1 MSTLSRL
8 NIARLDLWV
17 NPIFDA
23 LINQQPNLAL
33 NVLARQADT
42 PATLAGLAS
51 AHAYHVSAA
60 KDELARSWFVTD
72 ALLAQCPDLIC
83 VSSGGAGYDTV
94 DVPACTR
101 AGVAVVN
108 QAGANAAS
116 VAEMTFALLL
126 ALVKRL
132 AESGHLLR
140 HAQGFS
146 REDVMGNEIEGNTIG
161 LVGLGEIGRRVA
173 RIAEGFGMTV
183 IAYDPLLDAEQIR
196 KRGAEP
202 VDMDALLTRSD
213 VVSLHCPLDDTTR
226 SMMDA
231 RAFARM
237 KPGARFISTARGGV
251 HDEAAL
257 LDALESGHLSGAGLD
272 VWSTEPPGN
281 DAPLLQRQDVVATH
295 HTGGVTHEGRRKV
308 AQGSAQQIISML
320 NGQRPPKLLNP
331 EVWPITLD
339 RLARLRG

>member
-1 MSTLSRL
+1 MPTPPRL
-8 NIARLDLWV
+8 TVARLDLWV
-17 NPIFDA
+17 NDIFDT
-23 LINQQPNLAL
+23 LIGNEPNLNL
-33 NVLARQADT
+33 QVLPRQADH
-42 PATLAGLAS
+42 PATLAGLVG

-60 KDELARSWFVTD
+60 KDELARSWFVSE
-72 ALLAQCPDLIC
+72 ALLAQCPELIC

-101 AGVAVVN
+101 DGVAVVN

-126 ALVKRL
+126 ALVKRVV
-132 AESGHLLR
+132 ESDQALR
-140 HAQGFS
+140 HRQGFS
-146 REDVMGNEIEGNTIG
+146 REDLMGNEIEGNTIG
-161 LVGLGEIGRRVA
+161 LVGIGEIGRRVA
-173 RIAEGFGMTV
+173 RIASGFGMNV
-183 IAYDPLLDAEQIR
+183 LAYDPLVSEADITA
-196 KRGAEP
+196 RGARA
-202 VDMDALLTRSD
+202 VDLDTLLKSSD
-213 VVSLHCPLDDTTR
+213 VVSLHCPLDSSTR
-226 SMMDA
+226 LMMDA
-231 RAFARM
+231 AAFARM

-257 LDALESGHLSGAGLD
+257 LDALESGHLAGAGLD
-272 VWSTEPPGN
+272 VWMTEPPGN

-295 HTGGVTHEGRRKV
+295 HTGGVSHEGRRKV

-320 NGQRPPKLLNP
+320 NGERPPKLLNP

>member
-1 MSTLSRL
+1 MNAPSRL
-8 NIARLDLWV
+8 NVARLDLWV
-17 NPIFDA
+17 NPIFDT
-23 LINQQPNLAL
+23 LIAGQSHLAL
-33 NVLARQADT
+33 NVLACEADH
-42 PATLAGLAS
+42 PATLAGLRT

-60 KDELARSWFVTD
+60 KDELPRSWFVTD

-132 AESGHLLR
+132 GESGQLLR

-146 REDVMGNEIEGNTIG
+146 REDLMGNEIEGNTIG
-161 LVGLGEIGRRVA
+161 LVGLGEIGQRVA
-173 RIAEGFGMTV
+173 KIAAGFGMTV
-183 IAYDPLLDAEQIR
+183 LAYDPLLDPQEIER
-196 KRGAEP
+196 RGAKP
-202 VDMDALLTRSD
+202 VDLDHLLTQSD

-272 VWSTEPPGN
+272 VWTKEPPGN
-281 DAPLLQRQDVVATH
+281 DAPLLQRKDVVATH

-308 AQGSAQQIISML
+308 AQGSAQQIIAML
-320 NGQRPPKLLNP
+320 GGVRPPRLLNP
-331 EVWPITLD
+331 EVWPTTLD

>member
-1 MSTLSRL
+1 MPTPPRL
-8 NIARLDLWV
+8 NVARLDLWV
-17 NPIFDA
+17 NDIFDT
-23 LINQQPNLAL
+23 LIGNEPHLNLQ
-33 NVLARQADT
+33 VLPRQADH
-42 PATLAGLAS
+42 PATLAGLVG

-60 KDELARSWFVTD
+60 KDELARSWFVSE

-126 ALVKRL
+126 ALVKRVV
-132 AESGHLLR
+132 ESDQTLR
-140 HAQGFS
+140 HRQGFS
-146 REDVMGNEIEGNTIG
+146 REDLMGNEIEGNTIG
-161 LVGLGEIGRRVA
+161 LVGIGEIGRRVA
-173 RIAEGFGMTV
+173 RIASGFGMDV
-183 IAYDPLLDAEQIR
+183 LAYDPLVSEAEITA
-196 KRGAEP
+196 RGARA
-202 VDMDALLTRSD
+202 VDFDTLLASSD
-213 VVSLHCPLDDTTR
+213 VVSLHCPLDSSTR
-226 SMMDA
+226 MMMNA
-231 RAFARM
+231 SAFARM
-237 KPGARFISTARGGV
+237 KPGSRFISTARGGV

-257 LDALESGHLSGAGLD
+257 LDALESGHLAGAGLD
-272 VWSTEPPGN
+272 VWMTEPPGN

-295 HTGGVTHEGRRKV
+295 HTGGVSHEGRRKV

-320 NGQRPPKLLNP
+320 KGERPPKLLNP